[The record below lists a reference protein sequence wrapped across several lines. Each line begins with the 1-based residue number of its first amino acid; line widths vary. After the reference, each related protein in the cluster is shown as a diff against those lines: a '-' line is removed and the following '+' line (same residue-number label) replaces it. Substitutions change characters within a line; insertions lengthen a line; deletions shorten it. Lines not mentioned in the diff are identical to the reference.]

1 MGLATANAF
10 AESGAA
16 VVLVDVNEA
25 AVRAAAEQLV
35 VAGHKAIAVPC
46 DVAHDEQGKRLVEQT
61 VSTLC
66 VRIWRGVSLSGAKSL
81 GREVLVL
88 YQKRPRTRLRSLVG
102 SAAVAFDT
110 TT

>member
-35 VAGHKAIAVPC
+35 AAGHKAIAVPC
-46 DVAHDEQGKRLVEQT
+46 DVAHDEQGNRLVEQT

-66 VRIWRGVSLSGAKSL
+66 VRIRGVSLSGAKSL
-81 GREVLVL
+81 GREVRV
-88 YQKRPRTRLRSLVG
+88 PSMW
-102 SAAVAFDT
+102 AATWWTSSRARDGRFT
-110 TT
+110 ST